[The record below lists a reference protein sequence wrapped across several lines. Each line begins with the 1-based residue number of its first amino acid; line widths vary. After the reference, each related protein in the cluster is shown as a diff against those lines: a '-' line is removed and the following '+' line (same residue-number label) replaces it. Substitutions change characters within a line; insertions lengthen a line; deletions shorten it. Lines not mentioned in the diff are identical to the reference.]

1 MTDLQQNSAE
11 TSPKPFCDGYHRKTS
26 ARSTWHIKVK
36 GGLESK
42 VAVETRLKANPH
54 FIKLVAQAESLC
66 QDFQGASHK
75 VSAKSNF
82 GRGRIIKEFLG

>member
-1 MTDLQQNSAE
+1 MTDLERNTAE
-11 TSPKPFCDGYHRKTS
+11 STPKPFCDGYHLKSS

-42 VAVETRLKANPH
+42 VGAETRLKANPH

-66 QDFQGASHK
+66 QDFQRASHR